1 MVTYRHEK
9 ENRKREECTKARQAA
24 VRRKSDDRST
34 LLGPDR
40 SRVLRIKAE
49 SPQQVNR
56 DPSHIAIIKQ
66 HSCLA
71 SNFCSPFHSR
81 EEMIKAK
88 SDIFNLG

>member
-9 ENRKREECTKARQAA
+9 ENRKREEWTKARQAA

-49 SPQQVNR
+49 SPQQVSR

-88 SDIFNLG
+88 SDI